1 MNGNGLW
8 GNDTLGLGVQGSGG
22 PTLNNQVIA
31 GIVTDNFYI
40 GMFGVN
46 PKPTNYTSIEGYR
59 QDSYVT
65 SLKKQNFI
73 PSISF
78 GYTAGA
84 PYRQKKVL
92 GSLTLG
98 GYDASRFVPN
108 PHSFTFAPDN
118 SRDLVVGIQSITFEA
133 QNGTTSSL
141 LPFGILAYID
151 STIPYIY
158 LPLEACKA
166 FEKAFDLKYNA
177 TTQLY
182 PVSDSQHADLIAR
195 NASIVFTLGDDVKGG
210 DTVNITLPYD
220 SFDLTA
226 TFPVVEDSTR
236 YFPLKRAAND
246 SQYTLGRTFLQEA
259 YLTVDYERSNF
270 SVSQCLFQDG
280 SQQKLIGIPPAPAP
294 SLNNTLST
302 GSKESSSSHSTAVIG
317 IAVGV
322 SVLAVA
328 VAASVVSFLMI
339 KKRRARR
346 EEEKAKAD
354 LAKAEEEAAERVRL
368 GFNKAELGTADHAL
382 YEMGGSDT
390 FEHPLPPLAKEKADF
405 FHDRGDKHELLA
417 GNVQFS
423 ELPDQKGPVY
433 EMYDASSTPVELPA
447 DMPRELPAAFPSRRS
462 SAMTPIIRSAHQTPP
477 LGSSVTSPFN
487 DPPGHL
493 SPSSSGSRRSS
504 NQPSP
509 IERRMRRTPPNR
521 SSTLNS
527 TLSASSSAGQSG
539 PSSPTDRSM
548 NASPRSDELLS
559 PISPIIGSDE
569 GLSFTEQTPSPSS
582 PQDSPIPTPSPD
594 GLGRSRRSPHIAA
607 LRSEDSRRRERRR
620 RNET

>member
-46 PKPTNYTSIEGYR
+46 PKPTNYTSIEGSR

-65 SLKKQNFI
+65 SLKTQNLI

-98 GYDASRFVPN
+98 GYDVSRLVPN

-118 SRDLVVGIQSITFEA
+118 SRDLVVGIQSIAFEA
-133 QNGTTSSL
+133 QNGTTSNL

-166 FEKAFDLKYNA
+166 FQKAFNLEYNA

-182 PVSDSQHADLIAR
+182 PVSDSQHADLIAQ
-195 NASIVFTLGDDVKGG
+195 NASITFTLGDDVQGG

-226 TFPVVEDSTR
+226 TFPVVNDSTR
-236 YFPLKRAAND
+236 YFPLKRAANE

-270 SVSQCLFQDG
+270 SVSQCLFEDG
-280 SQQKLIGIPPAPAP
+280 SQQKLVGIPPVP
-294 SLNNTLST
+294 SSNITTVT
-302 GSKESSSSHSTAVIG
+302 GSKESPSNHNTVVIG
-317 IAVGV
+317 IAIGV

-328 VAASVVSFLMI
+328 VVASIVTFFLI

-368 GFNKAELGTADHAL
+368 GFDKAELGTADHAR

-390 FEHPLPPLAKEKADF
+390 FGHPLPRLAKEKADF
-405 FHDRGDKHELLA
+405 FDDRGDKHELLA
-417 GNVQFS
+417 GDVQYS

-462 SAMTPIIRSAHQTPP
+462 SAVTPSIRSAHPR
-477 LGSSVTSPFN
+477 SSATSTFN
-487 DPPGHL
+487 DPPRNL
-493 SPSSSGSRRSS
+493 SPSGSESRRSS
-504 NQPSP
+504 GQPSP
-509 IERRMRRTPPNR
+509 IDRRMRRTPPTR
-521 SSTLNS
+521 SSTLN
-527 TLSASSSAGQSG
+527 TRLSAPSSVSQSG

-548 NASPRSDELLS
+548 NSSPRSDELFS
-559 PISPIIGSDE
+559 PISPIIGSEE
-569 GLSFTEQTPSPSS
+569 GLSPTERTPSPSS
-582 PQDSPIPTPSPD
+582 PQNPPISTASPGGSSR
-594 GLGRSRRSPHIAA
+594 GRRSPHIAA
-607 LRSEDSRRRERRR
+607 LRSEDSRKRERRR

>member
-1 MNGNGLW
+1 
-8 GNDTLGLGVQGSGG
+8 
-22 PTLNNQVIA
+22 
-31 GIVTDNFYI
+31 
-40 GMFGVN
+40 MFGVN

-59 QDSYVT
+59 QDSYMT
-65 SLKKQNFI
+65 SLKKQSLI
-73 PSISF
+73 PSTSF

-84 PYRQKKVL
+84 PYRLKGVL
-92 GSLTLG
+92 GGLTLG
-98 GYDASRFVPN
+98 GYDVSKFVPN

-118 SRDLVVGIQSITFEA
+118 SRDLVVGIQSIAFEA
-133 QNGTTSSL
+133 QNGTTSNL

-166 FEKAFDLKYNA
+166 FEKAFNLKYNA

-182 PVSDSQHADLIAR
+182 PVSDSQHADLIAQ
-195 NASIVFTLGDDVKGG
+195 NASITFTLGDDVKGG

-226 TFPVVEDSTR
+226 TFPLVDDSTR
-236 YFPLKRAAND
+236 YFPLKRAANE

-259 YLTVDYERSNF
+259 YLIVDYERSNF

-280 SQQKLIGIPPAPAP
+280 SQQKLIGIPPALSSNVTTTPA
-294 SLNNTLST
+294 
-302 GSKESSSSHSTAVIG
+302 GSKSSSSTNHNTIVIG

-322 SVLAVA
+322 SALAVA
-328 VAASVVSFLMI
+328 IAASVATFFLI
-339 KKRRARR
+339 KKRRARK

-354 LAKAEEEAAERVRL
+354 FAKAEEEAARKVRL
-368 GFNKAELGTADHAL
+368 GFDKAELGTVDHAR

-390 FEHPLPPLAKEKADF
+390 FGHPLPPLAKEKADF
-405 FHDRGDKHELLA
+405 FYDRGDKHELLA
-417 GNVQFS
+417 GDVEYS

-433 EMYDASSTPVELPA
+433 EMYDASSSPVELPA
-447 DMPRELPAAFPSRRS
+447 DVPRELPAAFPSRRS
-462 SAMTPIIRSAHQTPP
+462 SAMRLSIRSAHPR
-477 LGSSVTSPFN
+477 SSATSPFN
-487 DPPGHL
+487 DPSGHL
-493 SPSSSGSRRSS
+493 SPSSSESRRSS
-504 NQPSP
+504 GQPSP
-509 IERRMRRTPPNR
+509 IDRRMRRTNTPPTR

-527 TLSASSSAGQSG
+527 DLSAPSPVSQSG

-559 PISPIIGSDE
+559 PISPILGSEE
-569 GLSFTEQTPSPSS
+569 GLSPTERTPSPTS
-582 PQDSPIPTPSPD
+582 PQNPPIPAPSP
-594 GLGRSRRSPHIAA
+594 GGSSRGRRSPHIAA

-620 RNET
+620 RNEP

>member
-1 MNGNGLW
+1 
-8 GNDTLGLGVQGSGG
+8 
-22 PTLNNQVIA
+22 
-31 GIVTDNFYI
+31 
-40 GMFGVN
+40 MFGVN

-65 SLKKQNFI
+65 SLKKQNLI
-73 PSISF
+73 PSLSF

-84 PYRQKKVL
+84 PYRLKKVY

-98 GYDASRFVPN
+98 GYDVSRLVPN
-108 PHSFTFAPDN
+108 SHSFTFALDN

-133 QNGTTSSL
+133 QNGTTSNL

-166 FEKAFDLKYNA
+166 FEKAFNLKYNA

-182 PVSDSQHADLIAR
+182 PVSDSQHADLIAQ
-195 NASIVFTLGDDVKGG
+195 NASITFTLGDDVKGG
-210 DTVNITLPYD
+210 GIVNITLPYD

-226 TFPVVEDSTR
+226 TFPVVDDSTR
-236 YFPLKRAAND
+236 YFPLKRAANE

-280 SQQKLIGIPPAPAP
+280 SQQKLISIPPAP
-294 SLNNTLST
+294 SSNVTTST
-302 GSKESSSSHSTAVIG
+302 GSKVSSSNHSTVVIG

-328 VAASVVSFLMI
+328 VAASVVSFFLI

-346 EEEKAKAD
+346 KEQMAKAD
-354 LAKAEEEAAERVRL
+354 FAKAEEEAAERVRL
-368 GFNKAELGTADHAL
+368 GFDKAELGTADHAR

-390 FEHPLPPLAKEKADF
+390 FGRPLPPLAKEKADF

-417 GNVQFS
+417 GDDEFP

-462 SAMTPIIRSAHQTPP
+462 SAMTPSIRSAHQTPP
-477 LGSSVTSPFN
+477 PGSSDTSPFN
-487 DPPGHL
+487 DPSGHL
-493 SPSSSGSRRSS
+493 SPSSSESRRSS
-504 NQPSP
+504 GQPSP
-509 IERRMRRTPPNR
+509 IDRRMRRTPPTR

-527 TLSASSSAGQSG
+527 TLSAPSSAGQSG

-559 PISPIIGSDE
+559 PISPIIGSEE
-569 GLSFTEQTPSPSS
+569 GLSPTERTPSPSS
-582 PQDSPIPTPSPD
+582 PQNPPISTPSP
-594 GLGRSRRSPHIAA
+594 GRSGRGRRSPHIAA
-607 LRSEDSRRRERRR
+607 MRSEDSRRRERRR
-620 RNET
+620 RNEN

>member
-1 MNGNGLW
+1 M
-8 GNDTLGLGVQGSGG
+8 
-22 PTLNNQVIA
+22 
-31 GIVTDNFYI
+31 
-40 GMFGVN
+40 
-46 PKPTNYTSIEGYR
+46 
-59 QDSYVT
+59 T
-65 SLKKQNFI
+65 SLKKQNLI

-84 PYRQKKVL
+84 PYRLKKVY

-98 GYDASRFVPN
+98 GYDVSRLVPN
-108 PHSFTFAPDN
+108 SHSFTFAPDN

-133 QNGTTSSL
+133 QNGTTSNL

-166 FEKAFDLKYNA
+166 FEKAFNLKYNA

-182 PVSDSQHADLIAR
+182 PVSDSQHADLIAQ
-195 NASIVFTLGDDVKGG
+195 NASITFTLGDDVKGG
-210 DTVNITLPYD
+210 DVVNITLPYD

-226 TFPVVEDSTR
+226 TFPVVDDSTR
-236 YFPLKRAAND
+236 YFPLKRAANE

-280 SQQKLIGIPPAPAP
+280 SQLKLISIPPAP
-294 SLNNTLST
+294 SSNITTST
-302 GSKESSSSHSTAVIG
+302 GSKVSSSNHSTIVIG

-328 VAASVVSFLMI
+328 VAASVVSFFLM

-346 EEEKAKAD
+346 KEEMAKAD
-354 LAKAEEEAAERVRL
+354 FAKAEEEAAERVRL
-368 GFNKAELGTADHAL
+368 GFDKAELGIADHAR

-390 FEHPLPPLAKEKADF
+390 FGRPLPPLAKEKADF

-417 GNVQFS
+417 GDDEFS
-423 ELPDQKGPVY
+423 ELPDRKGPIY

-447 DMPRELPAAFPSRRS
+447 EMPRELPAAFPSRRS
-462 SAMTPIIRSAHQTPP
+462 SAMTPSIRSAHQTPP
-477 LGSSVTSPFN
+477 PRSSATSPFN
-487 DPPGHL
+487 DPSGHL
-493 SPSSSGSRRSS
+493 SPSSSESRRSS
-504 NQPSP
+504 GQPSP
-509 IERRMRRTPPNR
+509 IDRRMRRTRTPPTR

-527 TLSASSSAGQSG
+527 TLSAPSSVGQSG

-548 NASPRSDELLS
+548 NASPSSDELLS
-559 PISPIIGSDE
+559 PISPIIGSEE
-569 GLSFTEQTPSPSS
+569 GLSPTERTPSPSS
-582 PQDSPIPTPSPD
+582 PQNPPISTPSP
-594 GLGRSRRSPHIAA
+594 GRSGRGRRSPHIAA
-607 LRSEDSRRRERRR
+607 MRSEDSRRRERRR

>member
-1 MNGNGLW
+1 M
-8 GNDTLGLGVQGSGG
+8 QGSGG

-84 PYRQKKVL
+84 PYRLKKVL

-98 GYDASRFVPN
+98 GYDASRFIPN
-108 PHSFTFAPDN
+108 PHYFTFAPDN
-118 SRDLVVGIQSITFEA
+118 SRDLVVGIQSITFES
-133 QNGTTSSL
+133 QNGTTSNL
-141 LPFGILAYID
+141 LPSGILAYID
-151 STIPYIY
+151 STVPYIY

-166 FEKAFDLKYNA
+166 FEKAFNLNYNA

-182 PVSDSQHADLIAR
+182 PVSDSQHADLIAQ
-195 NASIVFTLGDDVKGG
+195 NASITFTLGDDVKGG
-210 DTVNITLPYD
+210 DTVNITLPYN

-226 TFPVVEDSTR
+226 TFPVVNDNTR

-246 SQYTLGRTFLQEA
+246 SQHTLGRTFLQEA

-280 SQQKLIGIPPAPAP
+280 SQQKLIGIPPVP
-294 SLNNTLST
+294 SSNITNST
-302 GSKESSSSHSTAVIG
+302 GSKEPSSNHSTIVIG

-328 VAASVVSFLMI
+328 VAASVVTFFLI
-339 KKRRARR
+339 KKRRAKRK
-346 EEEKAKAD
+346 EEKAKGD
-354 LAKAEEEAAERVRL
+354 LAKAEEEAAERVRM
-368 GFNKAELGTADHAL
+368 GFDKAELGTADHAR
-382 YEMGGSDT
+382 YEMGGSHT
-390 FEHPLPPLAKEKADF
+390 FGHPLPPLAKEKADF

-417 GNVQFS
+417 GDVEFS

-447 DMPRELPAAFPSRRS
+447 DMPKELPAAFPSRRS
-462 SAMTPIIRSAHQTPP
+462 STVTSSIRSAHQSPP
-477 LGSSVTSPFN
+477 PTSSATSPFN
-487 DPPGHL
+487 DPPRHL
-493 SPSSSGSRRSS
+493 SPSNSESRRSS
-504 NQPSP
+504 GQPSS
-509 IERRMRRTPPNR
+509 IDRRMRRTPPTR

-527 TLSASSSAGQSG
+527 TLSAPSSAGRSG

-559 PISPIIGSDE
+559 PISPILGSED
-569 GLSFTEQTPSPSS
+569 GLSPTERTPSPSS
-582 PQDSPIPTPSPD
+582 PQTPAIPISSPGGS
-594 GLGRSRRSPHIAA
+594 SRGKRSPHIAA